1 MDKEKKVILPGMENF
16 HGSMGKKALMQ
27 KITGKQERDL
37 EIKAPLLYACMLFEY
52 FCQPSNFFTN
62 QK

>member
-16 HGSMGKKALMQ
+16 HGSMGKNALMR

-37 EIKAPLLYACMLFEY
+37 
-52 FCQPSNFFTN
+52 
-62 QK
+62 